1 MDIAMRPRV
10 IMLAER
16 LYWLSIAAMSVVAL
30 LTWPDTSAQIGTP
43 LTVAMNA
50 GIIGVSALLLV
61 LAVRRRS
68 RVALWLLIALTVL
81 GAVGYV
87 WQVASG
93 ILAVGAVGVATTVQ
107 TVLAFVAA
115 VLLLLPA
122 ARRWF
127 ARPAFVLGDVA

>member
-1 MDIAMRPRV
+1 
-10 IMLAER
+10 MLAER